1 MRIICLAYVMGVFF
15 WCTAIFAADIA
26 FAQNAQL
33 PLEPATPN
41 TASEEEESPFFT
53 VTTSAAI
60 YSSYMFRS
68 QNIYD
73 GLSFQ
78 PSVQGTFDLGDYGN
92 LSLIHWMHLP
102 AQGEQYQTRY
112 VEMDEGL
119 SYEISFDDVTF
130 SLTHYWY
137 LYPNG
142 NANTFPGS
150 RELIGT
156 VTWDNTWLNPYFTF
170 ADEYRSYKV
179 QYYELGAKHTFEFS
193 EIPGFNLT
201 LFANAGFVTNGTP
214 YWAKDTGF
222 VQSSYGASTDIE
234 IGSITITPLIAYA
247 NGSDGYATD
256 QWWGGV
262 NVTSSF

>member
-1 MRIICLAYVMGVFF
+1 MRKIIQLITYAAFTLYFNSELAVAQQLGAPQQQPD
-15 WCTAIFAADIA
+15 TAA
-26 FAQNAQL
+26 
-33 PLEPATPN
+33 
-41 TASEEEESPFFT
+41 ASEPEEDPEFLT
-53 VTTSAAI
+53 ITTSAAI
-60 YSSYMFRS
+60 YSSYMYRS

-78 PSVQGTFDLGDYGN
+78 PSIQGTFNLEEYGN
-92 LSLIHWMHLP
+92 VSLIQFMHLP

-119 SYEISFDDVTF
+119 AYDISFDDFTF

-142 NANTFPGS
+142 NANTFLGS
-150 RELIGT
+150 REVIATLA
-156 VTWDNTWLNPYFTF
+156 WDNTWLNPYVMF
-170 ADEYRSYKV
+170 ADEYRAYKV
-179 QYYELGAKHTFEFS
+179 QYYELGVKHAFEF
-193 EIPGFNLT
+193 PDLAGFNLT

-222 VQSSYGASTDIE
+222 VQSSYGASTE
-234 IGSITITPLIAYA
+234 IPLGPVTVTPLIAYA

-262 NVTSSF
+262 SFSSSF

>member
-1 MRIICLAYVMGVFF
+1 MRTNELIVIFVLSAV
-15 WCTAIFAADIA
+15 IFAGTIA
-26 FAQNAQL
+26 FAQDAHD
-33 PLEPATPN
+33 PLEPID
-41 TASEEEESPFFT
+41 TASEEEPKFFS

-78 PSVQGTFDLGDYGN
+78 PSIQGTFNLEEYGN
-92 LSLIHWMHLP
+92 LSVIHWMQLP
-102 AQGEQYQTRY
+102 GQGEQYETRY
-112 VEMDEGL
+112 IEMDEGL
-119 SYEISFDDVTF
+119 TYDISIDNITL

-150 RELIGT
+150 RELIAT
-156 VTWDNTWLNPYFTF
+156 ISWENTILNPYVTF
-170 ADEYRSYKV
+170 ANEYQAYKV
-179 QYYELGAKHTFEFS
+179 QYYELGIQHTFEGTEPS
-193 EIPGFNLT
+193 GLNLT

-214 YWAKDTGF
+214 YWEKNSGF
-222 VQSSYGASTDIE
+222 VQSSYGASADVSL
-234 IGSITITPLIAYA
+234 GPITITPLIAYA
-247 NGSDGYATD
+247 NGNDGYATD

-262 NVTSSF
+262 NFSSLF